1 MEVHREIQAQKED
14 HNEIQEQKE
23 VHNVALEV
31 VVHTQVLV
39 MTEEDHNE
47 ALNHGDGPLGC

>member
-1 MEVHREIQAQKED
+1 MEVYNEIQEQQEA

-23 VHNVALEV
+23 DHNVALEV